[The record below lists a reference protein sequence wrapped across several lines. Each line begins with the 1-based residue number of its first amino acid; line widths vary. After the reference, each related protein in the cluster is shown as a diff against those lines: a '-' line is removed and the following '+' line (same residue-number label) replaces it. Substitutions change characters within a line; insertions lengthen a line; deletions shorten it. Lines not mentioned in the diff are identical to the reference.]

1 MVQYD
6 GVEKNKIG
14 IKIRL
19 QFLIDYINKGG
30 KVMSEKKKIN
40 DMFEGKNKSGDSIS
54 EVLDILLKSRGNED
68 SPSFIKKTIYVV
80 AAISTLAFVILI
92 CFSIY
97 KNNFSVESILS
108 TLLAFFSI
116 FISIFFYFKA
126 DDTSTRF
133 YESSY
138 EFMKDISVTLGKIEE
153 RFGEKLNSLNDKI
166 SHLDRES
173 NEATKEIEDKQED
186 KERII
191 NELMEKANL
200 SEEER
205 TKYKKNLEEKES
217 EILELRLCRSKAERE
232 AAMLRDKI
240 KRLSTDM
247 TFNAGDDEL
256 RVSRPRVNR
265 RLLNNIL
272 ETGRLPDNLDTRT
285 KIHLKESGCIDS
297 DGEIDIDK
305 VIKLMNKTY

>member
-1 MVQYD
+1 
-6 GVEKNKIG
+6 
-14 IKIRL
+14 
-19 QFLIDYINKGG
+19 
-30 KVMSEKKKIN
+30 
-40 DMFEGKNKSGDSIS
+40 
-54 EVLDILLKSRGNED
+54 
-68 SPSFIKKTIYVV
+68 
-80 AAISTLAFVILI
+80 
-92 CFSIY
+92 
-97 KNNFSVESILS
+97 
-108 TLLAFFSI
+108 
-116 FISIFFYFKA
+116 
-126 DDTSTRF
+126 
-133 YESSY
+133 
-138 EFMKDISVTLGKIEE
+138 MKDISVTLGKIEE